1 MKLSNINLNLTALGL
16 VLLLGLGA
24 CSTTEKTP
32 PVGDEKV
39 ATSEERIKSSGKGRY
54 TQQVDSRPENPKD
67 VSQIANAVPKVE
79 AKSKYGNPTSYKVFG
94 ETYKVMASS
103 QGFTQTG
110 IASWYGNKFHGHLTA
125 NGEIYDMY
133 AMTAA
138 HTSLPLPTYLR
149 VTNLSNQR
157 QVIVRVN
164 DRGPFIHNRV
174 LDLSYAAA
182 AKLDMLQAGVAKVKI
197 EAIDPVTWQ
206 AQRNAQPAYLQVAAL
221 SNAEAARKL
230 ETRVKQL
237 TKQPS
242 RIVSTASL
250 YRVQLGPV
258 SRQQMPRV
266 IQQLEDAQLG
276 KPLIINP

>member
-1 MKLSNINLNLTALGL
+1 MKLFNINLNLVALGL
-16 VLLLGLGA
+16 VLLLGLNA
-24 CSTTEKTP
+24 CSSKDKIP
-32 PVGDEKV
+32 PVDDEKV
-39 ATSEERIKSSGKGRY
+39 ATSEERINSSGKGRY
-54 TQQVDSRPENPKD
+54 TQQVDSHPINPKD

-94 ETYKVMASS
+94 ETYKVMSSS

-110 IASWYGNKFHGHLTA
+110 MASWYGNKFHGHLTA

-149 VTNLSNQR
+149 VTNLANQR

-182 AKLDMLQAGVAKVKI
+182 AKLDILQAGVAKVRI
-197 EAIDPVTWQ
+197 EAIDPVAWQ

-230 ETRVKQL
+230 EARVQQL
-237 TKQPS
+237 TNQPS
-242 RIVSTASL
+242 RIVSASSL
-250 YRVQLGPV
+250 HRVQLGPV
-258 SRQQMPRV
+258 PRQQMPRV
-266 IQQLEDAQLG
+266 IQQLEAAQLG
-276 KPLIINP
+276 KPMIIHQ